1 MQFSS
6 RGTGIPDGLT
16 ALYSNGQQGEQQ
28 PMTTSLMKALR
39 DILAGFHH
47 AYILLDALDECAEQD
62 KLLSFIRQV
71 SDWKLGQLHILATS
85 RPDPVI
91 EACLA
96 SRVSDAI
103 NLQSAPVDA
112 DIQLHIRKCLQ
123 TDFRLSKWPLEVKK
137 DIETSLMNGANGM

>member
-6 RGTGIPDGLT
+6 GGTSIPDGLA
-16 ALYSNGQQGEQQ
+16 ALYSTSRQGQQQ

-62 KLLSFIRQV
+62 KLLSFIEQV
-71 SDWKLGQLHILATS
+71 TDWKLGHVHILATS

-91 EACLA
+91 EGCLA

-103 NLQSAPVDA
+103 NLQRAPVDA
-112 DIQLHIRKCLQ
+112 DIQVHIHKCLQ